1 MPLRILAHPPT
12 EGLYT
17 YEGSDE
23 PTEGVS
29 DGRPLANWFH
39 DNDVTN
45 TKKGV
50 KLKNSDNIKLTSE
63 SARAPVAFFLLLLL
77 FFFCRF
83 AVAELW
89 SIYVAVGRLHAINRC
104 HQYVRLSFCALT
116 EPEALTETSGTN
128 QGTR

>member
-1 MPLRILAHPPT
+1 MSCTSFLVRAIPPT

-63 SARAPVAFFLLLLL
+63 NACTLALRLSLAVAFLDAGADVGSFFLWLLD
-77 FFFCRF
+77 
-83 AVAELW
+83 AW
-89 SIYVAVGRLHAINRC
+89 Y
-104 HQYVRLSFCALT
+104 
-116 EPEALTETSGTN
+116 
-128 QGTR
+128 